1 MDNLP
6 RSESSFAVDNIE
18 ERVMMEDGQGSNKV
32 KPISEANVF
41 SEEADEYEKD
51 VMNFLK
57 EVDNGI
63 IKLEK
68 DVPERQSLSTVKPG
82 TEGLNPIPTNALSDV
97 RIIKGMTDSKQ
108 LSRRNLPSVQKVS
121 HFNNKRGLS

>member
-1 MDNLP
+1 MP

-18 ERVMMEDGQGSNKV
+18 ERVMMEDGQASNKV
-32 KPISEANVF
+32 KPISEANLF
-41 SEEADEYEKD
+41 SEEADEYEND

-68 DVPERQSLSTVKPG
+68 DVPERLSLSTVKQG
-82 TEGLNPIPTNALSDV
+82 TEGLTPIPTNALSDV

-108 LSRRNLPSVQKVS
+108 LSRPNLSSVQKVS
-121 HFNNKRGLS
+121 KFNKKRGLS

>member
-1 MDNLP
+1 
-6 RSESSFAVDNIE
+6 
-18 ERVMMEDGQGSNKV
+18 MMEDGQGSNKV

-121 HFNNKRGLS
+121 HFNKKRGLS

>member
-1 MDNLP
+1 M
-6 RSESSFAVDNIE
+6 A
-18 ERVMMEDGQGSNKV
+18 EDGQGSNNV

-63 IKLEK
+63 IKLEQ
-68 DVPERQSLSTVKPG
+68 DEPERQSLSVVKQG
-82 TEGLNPIPTNALSDV
+82 TEGLTPIPTNALSDV
-97 RIIKGMTDSKQ
+97 RIIKGMTD
-108 LSRRNLPSVQKVS
+108 
-121 HFNNKRGLS
+121 

>member
-1 MDNLP
+1 
-6 RSESSFAVDNIE
+6 
-18 ERVMMEDGQGSNKV
+18 MMEDGQGSNKV
-32 KPISEANVF
+32 KPISEANLF
-41 SEEADEYEKD
+41 SEEADEYEND

-68 DVPERQSLSTVKPG
+68 DVPERLSLSTVKQG
-82 TEGLNPIPTNALSDV
+82 SGGMTPIPTNALSDV

-121 HFNNKRGLS
+121 QFHKKRGLS